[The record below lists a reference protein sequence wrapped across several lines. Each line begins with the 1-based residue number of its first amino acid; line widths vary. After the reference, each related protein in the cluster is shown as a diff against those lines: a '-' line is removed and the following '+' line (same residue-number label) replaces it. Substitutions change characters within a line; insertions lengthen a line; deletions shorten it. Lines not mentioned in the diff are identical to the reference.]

1 MTTGTNISFDYD
13 NTLIRYKYVYDEDG
27 NPIDAVYT
35 EPHEENIETLQQLHD
50 EGNDIF
56 IVTARI
62 EGLSLPE
69 HDNSPKPEELIE
81 MLDLPVRKI
90 FYTSNRCKMDVLRD
104 NGVTVHF
111 DDCPE
116 QCDRIMDEWAQNCS
130 GPISVLV
137 DAPDGINDFL
147 KEKFSKLIGD
157 RYERES

>member
-1 MTTGTNISFDYD
+1 MTAGTNISFDYD
-13 NTLIRYKYVYDEDG
+13 NTLICYKYVYDEDG

-35 EPHEENIETLQQLHD
+35 EPH
-50 EGNDIF
+50 
-56 IVTARI
+56 
-62 EGLSLPE
+62 
-69 HDNSPKPEELIE
+69 
-81 MLDLPVRKI
+81 DLPVRKI

-147 KEKFSKLIGD
+147 KEKFSKIIGD
-157 RYERES
+157 LYERES